1 MTKFHSELEGGD
13 GSAWN
18 RDNAW
23 DGRIAGNVNAVLR
36 IIKLHN
42 KGILS
47 LDDVYVGLQK
57 NAISLQI
64 TPHDLLEAV
73 HEEIHKENKIGR
85 AHV

>member
-1 MTKFHSELEGGD
+1 M
-13 GSAWN
+13 
-18 RDNAW
+18 
-23 DGRIAGNVNAVLR
+23 LR

-42 KGILS
+42 KDKLS

-73 HEEIHKENKIGR
+73 HEEIHKENNPESESYIDDTILHLKETLETR
-85 AHV
+85 SPEEE